1 MNQHWTDLRKEI
13 AASRVTCSAAGSGT
27 HRGAP
32 IAKMRYDTKGSK
44 QLESGTVWIDQ
55 RSGLIVYE
63 GTSRGGMYLVFGDAV
78 KEPVVRK

>member
-1 MNQHWTDLRKEI
+1 
-13 AASRVTCSAAGSGT
+13 
-27 HRGAP
+27 
-32 IAKMRYDTKGSK
+32 MRYDTKGSK

-63 GTSRGGMYLVFGDAV
+63 GTSGGGVYLVFGDAV